1 MLRLDTRPK
10 PGADHQE
17 AGAAQRMTVKMA
29 TMSTFAGLVMGAH
42 GELGSY
48 GNNAIDSDST
58 LSPTGPP
65 AKS

>member
-1 MLRLDTRPK
+1 MLRLGTQPK
-10 PGADHQE
+10 PGTDHQE
-17 AGAAQRMTVKMA
+17 AGAAERVTIKMA
-29 TMSTFAGLVMGAH
+29 TMSTFAAHVMGAH

-58 LSPTGPP
+58 LSPTGAP